1 MKKAAR
7 RFALATVA
15 LIASIGVVS
24 LPSAADADTG
34 WPSKVMVR
42 HYDR

>member
-15 LIASIGVVS
+15 LIASVGIVS
-24 LPSAADADTG
+24 LPSAAEADTG
-34 WPSKVMVR
+34 WPSKVMVSKYR
-42 HYDR
+42 

>member
-15 LIASIGVVS
+15 LIASVGIVA
-24 LPSAADADTG
+24 LPSAAEADTG
-34 WPSKVMVR
+34 WPSRVVR
-42 HYDR
+42 HY

>member
-15 LIASIGVVS
+15 LIASMGVVS

-34 WPSKVMVR
+34 WPSKVSVR

>member
-15 LIASIGVVS
+15 LIASVGVVS

-34 WPSKVMVR
+34 WPSRVVVKHITR
-42 HYDR
+42 

>member
-15 LIASIGVVS
+15 LIASVSVIS
-24 LPSAADADTG
+24 LPSAAEADTG
-34 WPSKVMVR
+34 WPSRVVVSKHHR
-42 HYDR
+42 

>member
-24 LPSAADADTG
+24 LPSAAEADTG
-34 WPSKVMVR
+34 WPSRVVVSKYNR
-42 HYDR
+42 